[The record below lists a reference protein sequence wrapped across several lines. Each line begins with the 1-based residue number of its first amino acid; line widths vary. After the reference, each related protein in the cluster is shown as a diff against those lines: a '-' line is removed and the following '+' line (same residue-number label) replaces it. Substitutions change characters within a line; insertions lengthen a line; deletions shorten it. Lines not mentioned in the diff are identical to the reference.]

1 MPGVTPET
9 MAAAQARLGL
19 PLDCIP
25 RSVAIIMDGNGR
37 WARQRGLPRTAGHA
51 AGAEVVRKIVTEAA
65 HIGLGALA
73 LYSFSL
79 ENWNRP
85 PEEVQALMGLYAAY
99 LARERPT
106 MSDHNI
112 RFRHVGRRE
121 GLPASVLEEI
131 DESTRATSTCTGMYL
146 CLALNYGSR
155 AEISDAVRR
164 IARRVAAGELAPDAI
179 DDQVISDMLD
189 TRGVPDPD
197 LLIRT
202 SGELRISNFLLW
214 QLSYAEFYVTQTYW
228 PDFSEEEFRIALR
241 AFAAR
246 SRRFGGVNETN
257 T

>member
-1 MPGVTPET
+1 
-9 MAAAQARLGL
+9 
-19 PLDCIP
+19 
-25 RSVAIIMDGNGR
+25 
-37 WARQRGLPRTAGHA
+37 
-51 AGAEVVRKIVTEAA
+51 
-65 HIGLGALA
+65 
-73 LYSFSL
+73 
-79 ENWNRP
+79 
-85 PEEVQALMGLYAAY
+85 
-99 LARERPT
+99 
-106 MSDHNI
+106 
-112 RFRHVGRRE
+112 
-121 GLPASVLEEI
+121 
-131 DESTRATSTCTGMYL
+131 
-146 CLALNYGSR
+146 
-155 AEISDAVRR
+155 
-164 IARRVAAGELAPDAI
+164 VAAGELAPDAI